1 MWYLC
6 SFHDPLDGIQ
16 FVLALQL
23 SLLKLPWPDKLLEQ
37 PQAASV
43 RDLDGG
49 VLLFAGLRL
58 RAVLHTGW
66 PTTTEV
72 QHIYGDHWQLTSSPR
87 DMFQHHHVKH

>member
-1 MWYLC
+1 MGRVC

-16 FVLALQL
+16 FVSALQN
-23 SLLKLPWPDKLLEQ
+23 LLLTLPWPEALLQQ

-66 PTTTEV
+66 PTTIEV
-72 QHIYGDHWQLTSSPR
+72 QHIFGDHWHFMSLR
-87 DMFQHHHVKH
+87 G